1 MDNLIGIVNK
11 PQFDINTFS
20 IGKAF
25 RMTGN
30 SKGFNFDRD
39 CLILKSTPLSL
50 EVVYVNNEHDTDTF
64 TIGIA
69 EAVTGRIRLTLKED
83 KR

>member
-11 PQFDINTFS
+11 PQFDTNVFRV
-20 IGKAF
+20 GEAF

-30 SKGFNFDRD
+30 SKGYNFDRD

-50 EVVYVNNEHDTDTF
+50 EVAYVDNEYDIATF